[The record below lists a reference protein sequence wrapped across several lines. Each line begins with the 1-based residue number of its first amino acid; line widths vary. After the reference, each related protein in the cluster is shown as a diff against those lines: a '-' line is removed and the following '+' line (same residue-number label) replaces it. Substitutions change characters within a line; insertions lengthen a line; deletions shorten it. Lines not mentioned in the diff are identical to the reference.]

1 MKPLKIE
8 FAAFGSYP
16 GKVEVDFTA
25 LTSRGL
31 FVISGDTGTGKTTV
45 FDAMSFAL
53 FGKMPLK
60 PNDDIRSHHA
70 DASMKTYAQ
79 FTFEAGGAVYVAR
92 QTPTYER
99 PSLRG
104 SGTTTERRTVSLS
117 RIDGDLVTTLATS
130 VRDVEDYI
138 NDLIGLNAEQ
148 FQRVMVLPQGEVQR
162 FLLDDSKD
170 REELLRRL
178 FGGDVFAA
186 ITQELKELSRKADD
200 DVGDVD
206 EKITVQ
212 LGVAVQAITEAQE

>member
-1 MKPLKIE
+1 MKPLKVE

-16 GKVEVDFTA
+16 GTVEVDFTA
-25 LTSRGL
+25 LASRGL

-70 DASMKTYAQ
+70 DASTKTYAQ

-104 SGTTTERRTVSLS
+104 GGTTIERRTVSLS

-130 VRDVEDYI
+130 VKDVAAYI

-170 REELLRRL
+170 LAPSLRR
-178 FGGDVFAA
+178 
-186 ITQELKELSRKADD
+186 
-200 DVGDVD
+200 
-206 EKITVQ
+206 
-212 LGVAVQAITEAQE
+212 